1 MKKHRG
7 KPVVPITDPKI
18 DQYSEE
24 HTTPESNEIGKLIES
39 SDEQLQYID
48 MLSGRVVGQLLKML
62 IKISGA
68 RRVLEIGTFTGYS
81 AITMAE
87 ALPEDG
93 EVITLEMNLK
103 YQEIA
108 QKHFNASKVGSKITL
123 IKGNAQETI
132 ELLTGEF
139 DLAYLDGDKLRYQFY
154 FEKILKILKPG
165 GLIIADNVLWDGTVL
180 EPEDDKAK
188 AIADFNKLVAEE
200 KRVEQVLLPVRDG
213 VNVIRKL

>member
-7 KPVVPITDPKI
+7 KPVVPITDESI
-18 DQYSEE
+18 DRYSEI
-24 HTTPESNEIGKLIES
+24 HTTPESDEINRLINS
-39 SDEQLQYID
+39 SDEQLEYID

-81 AITMAE
+81 AIMMAE
-87 ALPEDG
+87 ALPDDG
-93 EVITLEMNLK
+93 EVITLEMNLR

-108 QKHFNASKVGSKITL
+108 QSHFDDSTVGHKIAM
-123 IKGNAQETI
+123 IKGNAQNTI
-132 ELLTGEF
+132 DLVEGEF
-139 DLAYLDGDKLRYQFY
+139 DLAYLDGDKLRYSFY
-154 FEKILKILKPG
+154 YEKILTKLKTG

-180 EPEDDKAK
+180 NPKDQKAQ
-188 AIADFNKLVAEE
+188 AISEFNKLVAED

-213 VNVIRKL
+213 VNVIRKI